1 MPQEDFR
8 YVGLAGIFENV
19 IPTRQLS
26 ISKFCPIMKFQKKKK
41 KSENEVFCEIL
52 NCQIL
57 KKKKK
62 KNCQISTIFG
72 SIRWLKTR
80 VMLKII
86 YFKEPNF
93 VKGNRES
100 FGGWGDIW
108 GILSILDM
116 EFFFFVF
123 YKNKNKII
131 WQTCVNEVAPINMIK
146 TWPVS

>member
-72 SIRWLKTR
+72 SIR
-80 VMLKII
+80 
-86 YFKEPNF
+86 
-93 VKGNRES
+93 
-100 FGGWGDIW
+100 
-108 GILSILDM
+108 
-116 EFFFFVF
+116 
-123 YKNKNKII
+123 
-131 WQTCVNEVAPINMIK
+131 
-146 TWPVS
+146 